1 MSDRLPHCDPSDHA
15 ATAHPRPDPA
25 ALDRAAR
32 MFRAMGDGPRLR
44 ILHLLA
50 AGESCVGE
58 IVAAVGEKFSTV
70 SQRLR
75 VLRTEG
81 LVSRRRDKSHV
92 YYALADRHVMMLVT
106 NALAHAG
113 ELEGSAVR
121 PGASAPHHEP
131 EDDG

>member
-1 MSDRLPHCDPSDHA
+1 MSDRNSHCDPSDHA
-15 ATAHPRPDPA
+15 ATAAPPVEPA

-50 AGESCVGE
+50 AGEVCVGE

-75 VLRTEG
+75 VLRSEG
-81 LVSRRRDKSHV
+81 LVARRRDRSHV
-92 YYALADRHVMMLVT
+92 YYALADRHVMSLVS

-113 ELEGSAVR
+113 ELEGTVTQ
-121 PGASAPHHEP
+121 PGASPHP
-131 EDDG
+131 T

>member
-1 MSDRLPHCDPSDHA
+1 MLFHEMMKSQNGHDCSG
-15 ATAHPRPDPA
+15 HPLVHRPAPDGR

-32 MFRAMGDGPRLR
+32 LFRALGDAPRLR
-44 ILHLLA
+44 LLHLLL
-50 AGESCVGE
+50 AGEACVSE
-58 IVAAVGEKFSTV
+58 LVEASGEKFPTV

-92 YYALADRHVMMLVT
+92 YYGLADAHVRDLVA

-113 ELEGSAVR
+113 ELEVTN
-121 PGASAPHHEP
+121 PQPVTE
-131 EDDG
+131 EE